1 MATLAN
7 AHYVD
12 SDISGGTSAANANWT
27 STGQARGVAYPQ
39 NRAHLNGELV
49 KIVTAG
55 VVGTDQEVAG
65 GAVTGSP
72 DHAGLN
78 YTSTLKPS
86 KLDIE
91 GMGIILQKKIT
102 KAIVSFYQTLKGKVG
117 TSTSAMETISFGT
130 TLFDG
135 IKEVPLNDG
144 YDREGDI
151 IIEQDEPLPMT
162 CRGVVINLGAHNK

>member
-7 AHYVD
+7 AHFVD
-12 SDISGGTSAANANWT
+12 SDINGSTSAANADWT
-27 STGQARGVAYPQ
+27 STGQARATTYPEDYT
-39 NRAHLNGELV
+39 HLDGETV

-55 VVGTDQEVAG
+55 VVGIDQIVAS

-72 DHAGLN
+72 DHVGLG
-78 YTSTLKPS
+78 YTSTVKPS

-91 GMGIILQKKIT
+91 GMGIILTKKIT

-117 TSTSAMETISFGT
+117 PSTDALETVSFGT

-144 YDREGDI
+144 YDRDADLI
-151 IIEQDEPLPMT
+151 ILQDEPLPMT
-162 CRGVVINLGAHNK
+162 CRGVVLDVGVHNK